1 MLPNQSICINIY
13 IFRDVAF
20 SAGGATCSLFR
31 LYLSECVCFTLVV
44 TEKRNKAEKRVF
56 TVQKKSTR
64 LFTAR
69 GVKCGSQGV
78 SRAPLHSCAAMSC
91 SRFAASGRRMQNKV
105 TRRRQSPPP
114 SPPPPFVQRTQ
125 PIGSRNGTLSGPPAA
140 TFPLATADLSP
151 HR

>member
-20 SAGGATCSLFR
+20 SAGGATCSLSR
-31 LYLSECVCFTLVV
+31 LYLSECVCFSLVV

-56 TVQKKSTR
+56 TVQKKSSR

-105 TRRRQSPPP
+105 TLDAANHHLPRPLHPLFSAR
-114 SPPPPFVQRTQ
+114 
-125 PIGSRNGTLSGPPAA
+125 SRSHPEME
-140 TFPLATADLSP
+140 
-151 HR
+151 R